1 MTTFDHSATQACNS
15 VNQFRMNTYISFF
28 NHCSEGMFCINQD
41 GFFTEVNPALINLC
55 GYSEEELINTL
66 FLDLVLPEDLGE
78 TITLFEKVKQ
88 GYTETFEV
96 CLLHK
101 NGRRIHTNVTAIPT
115 IFQGKLLGIHG
126 LVTDITEKISV
137 HESLQEMSSC
147 DQLTRLPNRNQLSIH
162 LKQNLA
168 RLESEELNIAVLYL
182 NLDRFKLVNDTLGHG
197 TGDQILKLIAYR
209 LRNSITASDF
219 VSRLG
224 GDEFL
229 ITLTRKTSSE
239 IEAVANAILQNISE
253 PIFFSG
259 HDLIITASIGIC
271 LANQGNI
278 MDEFSLIRFANIAM
292 SYAKRSG
299 GNCYK
304 LYSKTMGKVAMRK
317 LLMERTFTR
326 ALAGSEFAIYYQ
338 PQYDIETNQIIGA
351 EALVRWNH
359 PHLGLIS
366 PLEFIPLAE
375 ESNFIVPLGNWIL
388 ENACTQFRQWLE
400 QGHQLTRLSVNIS
413 VVQLYQDDFYQN
425 IISILEKTGLDPSY
439 LELEITESK
448 TLNYDSVKY
457 KISSLR
463 EKGVRIAIDDF
474 GTGYSPLSHLQQI
487 SINTLKIDRGF
498 IRNICQNYKDQV
510 IVQSIVKMARMMNL
524 NIIVEGVE
532 NLDQLLLLQAHNLKE
547 AQGYYF
553 SPPLKTKEFE
563 KLLIA

>member
-1 MTTFDHSATQACNS
+1 
-15 VNQFRMNTYISFF
+15 
-28 NHCSEGMFCINQD
+28 
-41 GFFTEVNPALINLC
+41 
-55 GYSEEELINTL
+55 
-66 FLDLVLPEDLGE
+66 
-78 TITLFEKVKQ
+78 
-88 GYTETFEV
+88 
-96 CLLHK
+96 
-101 NGRRIHTNVTAIPT
+101 
-115 IFQGKLLGIHG
+115 
-126 LVTDITEKISV
+126 
-137 HESLQEMSSC
+137 
-147 DQLTRLPNRNQLSIH
+147 
-162 LKQNLA
+162 
-168 RLESEELNIAVLYL
+168 
-182 NLDRFKLVNDTLGHG
+182 
-197 TGDQILKLIAYR
+197 
-209 LRNSITASDF
+209 
-219 VSRLG
+219 
-224 GDEFL
+224 
-229 ITLTRKTSSE
+229 
-239 IEAVANAILQNISE
+239 
-253 PIFFSG
+253 
-259 HDLIITASIGIC
+259 
-271 LANQGNI
+271 
-278 MDEFSLIRFANIAM
+278 
-292 SYAKRSG
+292 
-299 GNCYK
+299 
-304 LYSKTMGKVAMRK
+304 MRK

-487 SINTLKIDRGF
+487 SIDTLKIDRGF

-510 IVQSIVKMARMMNL
+510 IVQSIVKMARMMYL

-532 NLDQLLLLQAHNLKE
+532 NLNQLLLLQAHNLKE